1 MKNYIL
7 HCINHKAT
15 KFLFWGS
22 FAIVNI
28 SFVIVLFL
36 IIFDPAFVPVYQS
49 ISRRYVI
56 TAFRCLQFTGFFFN
70 IIAFSFFMRRAIKK
84 TPFSLFLRVV
94 FLCNILILTDA
105 TIAVLEKLFDPYFY
119 SSLHETFHT
128 IL

>member
-1 MKNYIL
+1 MKNYISQ
-7 HCINHKAT
+7 CINHKTT
-15 KFLFWGS
+15 KFLFWGG

-36 IIFDPAFVPVYQS
+36 IFFDPDSPADRIMPW
-49 ISRRYVI
+49 RYII
-56 TAFRCLQFTGFFFN
+56 TTFRYLQFTGFFFN

-84 TPFSLFLRVV
+84 TPFPFFLRVV

-105 TIAVLEKLFDPYFY
+105 IFAILEKLLDPYFY